1 MPKRAPDPLT
11 EEELNRIL
19 DAAIVNERDYLI
31 LRLLA
36 RTGIRIGE
44 LYGVYK
50 KEEGRWKY
58 GIQKK
63 DIDFKNKRLW
73 VYSLKQRKYVRR
85 EVLVDDATIALLKR
99 YTERMKPEDYV
110 FRSIS
115 YRQIQRLPKKYARLA
130 GVDKNVSCHSFRHFF
145 ITNSWRKGIDIARL
159 QYLAGHVDLKTTMI
173 YTHVTTEDVERKY
186 REIYDEK

>member
-1 MPKRAPDPLT
+1 MPKRAPDPIT
-11 EEELNRIL
+11 EEELNKIL
-19 DAAIVNERDYLI
+19 DAAIVSDRDYLL

-50 KEEGRWKY
+50 REREVWIY

-63 DIDFKNKRLW
+63 DIDFGSKRLW

-85 EVLVDDATIALLKR
+85 EVLVDAGTIVLLKK
-99 YTERMKPEDYV
+99 YTEKMKPEDYV

-115 YRQIQRLPKKYARLA
+115 YRQIQRLPRKYAQLA
-130 GVDKNVSCHSFRHFF
+130 GVEKNVSCHSLRHFF
-145 ITNSWRKGIDIARL
+145 ITHSWRKGIDIARL
-159 QYLAGHVDLKTTMI
+159 QHLAGHTDLKTTMI
-173 YTHVTTEDVERKY
+173 YTHVTTEDVEKKY
-186 REIYDEK
+186 REIYEE

>member
-50 KEEGRWKY
+50 KEEGGWKY

-115 YRQIQRLPKKYARLA
+115 YRQIQR
-130 GVDKNVSCHSFRHFF
+130 
-145 ITNSWRKGIDIARL
+145 
-159 QYLAGHVDLKTTMI
+159 
-173 YTHVTTEDVERKY
+173 
-186 REIYDEK
+186 

>member
-1 MPKRAPDPLT
+1 MPKRAPDPIT
-11 EEELNRIL
+11 EDELNKIL

-44 LYGVYK
+44 LYGVN
-50 KEEGRWKY
+50 KEGERRY

-63 DIDFKNKRLW
+63 DIDFRNKRLW

-85 EVLVDDATIALLKR
+85 EVLADDATTVLLQR
-99 YTERMKPEDYV
+99 YTEKMKPEDYV

-115 YRQIQRLPKKYARLA
+115 YRQIQRLPKKYAHSV
-130 GVDKNVSCHSFRHFF
+130 GIEKNVSCHTFRHFF

-159 QYLAGHVDLKTTMI
+159 QYLAGHADLKTTMI
-173 YTHVTTEDVERKY
+173 YTHVTTEDVEKKY
-186 REIYDEK
+186 REIYER

>member
-1 MPKRAPDPLT
+1 MPKRAPDPIT
-11 EEELNRIL
+11 EEELNKIL
-19 DAAIVNERDYLI
+19 DAAIIRDRDYLL

-50 KEEGRWKY
+50 REQGRWIY

-63 DIDFKNKRLW
+63 DIDFGSKRLW

-85 EVLVDDATIALLKR
+85 EVLVDDGTTVLLKK
-99 YTERMKPEDYV
+99 YTEKMNPEDYV

-115 YRQIQRLPKKYARLA
+115 YRQIQRLPRKYAQFA
-130 GVDKNVSCHSFRHFF
+130 GVEKNVSCHSLRHFF

-159 QYLAGHVDLKTTMI
+159 QHLAGHTDLKTTMI
-173 YTHVTTEDVERKY
+173 YTHVTTEDVEKKY
-186 REIYDEK
+186 REIYEE

>member
-1 MPKRAPDPLT
+1 MPKRTPDPIT
-11 EEELNRIL
+11 EEELSKIL
-19 DAAIVNERDYLI
+19 DAAIINDRDYLI

-50 KEEGRWKY
+50 EAQGGWIY

-63 DIDFKNKRLW
+63 DIDFRNKRLW

-85 EVLVDDATIALLKR
+85 EVLADDATMVLLKR
-99 YTERMKPEDYV
+99 HTEKMSPEDYV
-110 FRSIS
+110 FRGIS
-115 YRQIQRLPKKYARLA
+115 YRQIQRLPKKYAMHA
-130 GVDKNVSCHSFRHFF
+130 GIEKNVSCHSLRHFF

-159 QYLAGHVDLKTTMI
+159 QYLAGHADLRTTMI
-173 YTHVTTEDVERKY
+173 YTHVTTEDVEKKY
-186 REIYDEK
+186 REIYE

>member
-1 MPKRAPDPLT
+1 MPKRAPDPIT
-11 EEELNRIL
+11 ENELNKIL

-44 LYGVYK
+44 LYGVCK
-50 KEEGRWKY
+50 QGERKY

-63 DIDFKNKRLW
+63 DIDFQNKRLW
-73 VYSLKQRKYVRR
+73 VYSLKQKKYVRR
-85 EVLVDDATIALLKR
+85 EVLVDDATIVLLKR
-99 YTERMKPEDYV
+99 YTAEMESEDYV

-115 YRQIQRLPKKYARLA
+115 YRQIQRLPKKYARA
-130 GVDKNVSCHSFRHFF
+130 VGIEKNVSCHSFRHFF

-159 QYLAGHVDLKTTMI
+159 QYLAGHADLKTTMI
-173 YTHVTTEDVERKY
+173 YTHVTTEDVEKKY
-186 REIYDEK
+186 REIYEG

>member
-1 MPKRAPDPLT
+1 MPKRAPDPIT
-11 EEELNRIL
+11 EEELNKIL
-19 DAAIVNERDYLI
+19 DAAIIRDRDYLL
-31 LRLLA
+31 LRVLA

-50 KEEGRWKY
+50 CEQGRWIY

-63 DIDFKNKRLW
+63 DIDFGSKRLW

-85 EVLVDDATIALLKR
+85 EVLVDDGTTVLLKK
-99 YTERMKPEDYV
+99 YTEKMKPEDYV

-115 YRQIQRLPKKYARLA
+115 YRQIQRLPRKYAQLA
-130 GVDKNVSCHSFRHFF
+130 GVEKNVSCHSLRHFF

-159 QYLAGHVDLKTTMI
+159 QHLAGHTDLKTTMI
-173 YTHVTTEDVERKY
+173 YTHVTTEDVEKKY
-186 REIYDEK
+186 REIYEE

>member
-1 MPKRAPDPLT
+1 MPKRAPDPIT
-11 EEELNRIL
+11 EDELNNIL

-44 LYGVYK
+44 LYGVHK
-50 KEEGRWKY
+50 QGTWMY

-63 DIDFKNKRLW
+63 DIDFQNKRMW

-85 EVLVDDATIALLKR
+85 EVLVDDATIGLMKR
-99 YTERMKPEDYV
+99 YTAQMTPEDHV
-110 FRSIS
+110 FRNVS
-115 YRQIQRLPKKYARLA
+115 YRQIQRLPKKYAQQV
-130 GVDKNVSCHSFRHFF
+130 GIEKNVSCHSFRHFF

-159 QYLAGHVDLKTTMI
+159 QHLAGHADLKTTMI
-173 YTHVTTEDVERKY
+173 YTHVTTEDVEKKY
-186 REIYDEK
+186 REIYEG